1 MTDAV
6 GSEATAEVT
15 PSPTPRTPKARAK
28 AKKGPV
34 APASR
39 VLTAGLS
46 IGAACA
52 IITALAMSQPT
63 QADTVQ
69 LDVTSSA
76 DTAPTTST
84 TAAPPP
90 TTIVINKIYVPV
102 PAGGDPAAVQS
113 SSGSRRSSG
122 GSTSSG
128 SGSSG
133 GATASSGAS
142 SSPAPAAAPAPAP
155 TPTTA
160 APVARTKAS

>member
-1 MTDAV
+1 MTDA
-6 GSEATAEVT
+6 STPEAGAAR
-15 PSPTPRTPKARAK
+15 TPRSTKPR
-28 AKKGPV
+28 KGTV

-52 IITALAMSQPT
+52 IVTALAMSQPT
-63 QADTVQ
+63 KSDTVQ

-76 DTAPTTST
+76 DTAPTTTT

-90 TTIVINKIYVPV
+90 TTIVVNKIYVPV
-102 PAGGDPAAVQS
+102 PAGSDPATVQS
-113 SSGSRRSSG
+113 TGGSRRSSG

-128 SGSSG
+128 SSSSG
-133 GATASSGAS
+133 GATASSGAGS
-142 SSPAPAAAPAPAP
+142 SSAPAPAAAPAP

-160 APVARTKAS
+160 APVAKTKAS

>member
-1 MTDAV
+1 MTDGA
-6 GSEATAEVT
+6 
-15 PSPTPRTPKARAK
+15 SPDGAPDRAPRTPKARAR
-28 AKKGPV
+28 KGSV

-52 IITALAMSQPT
+52 IITALAMSQPPPT
-63 QADTVQ
+63 DTVP

-102 PAGGDPAAVQS
+102 PAGGGSGAVQS
-113 SSGSRRSSG
+113 SSGSGRSSG
-122 GSTSSG
+122 GSSSSG
-128 SGSSG
+128 SGSTG
-133 GATASSGAS
+133 GATASSGAA
-142 SSPAPAAAPAPAP
+142 SSPAPVAAAPAP

-160 APVARTKAS
+160 APVAKTKAS

>member
-1 MTDAV
+1 MTTTTDGAP
-6 GSEATAEVT
+6 EAT
-15 PSPTPRTPKARAK
+15 PDRTPRTPKAR
-28 AKKGPV
+28 KGPV

-52 IITALAMSQPT
+52 IITALAMSQPPP
-63 QADTVQ
+63 ADTVQ
-69 LDVTSSA
+69 LDVTSSV
-76 DTAPTTST
+76 DTAPTTT
-84 TAAPPP
+84 TVPAPPP
-90 TTIVINKIYVPV
+90 TTIVVNKIYVPV
-102 PAGGDPAAVQS
+102 PAGGDPGAAQS

-133 GATASSGAS
+133 GATASSS
-142 SSPAPAAAPAPAP
+142 SASPAPAPAASAP

-160 APVARTKAS
+160 APVAKSKAS

>member
-1 MTDAV
+1 MTTDAS
-6 GSEATAEVT
+6 GPAPQGTA
-15 PSPTPRTPKARAK
+15 PRTPRAPKAR
-28 AKKGPV
+28 KGTV

-46 IGAACA
+46 VGAACA
-52 IITALAMSQPT
+52 IITALAMSQPSPS
-63 QADTVQ
+63 DETVQ

-90 TTIVINKIYVPV
+90 TTIVINRIYVPV
-102 PAGGDPAAVQS
+102 PAGSDPAAAQS

-122 GSTSSG
+122 GATSSG

-133 GATASSGAS
+133 GATASSGAT

-155 TPTTA
+155 APKPA
-160 APVARTKAS
+160 APVAKTKAS